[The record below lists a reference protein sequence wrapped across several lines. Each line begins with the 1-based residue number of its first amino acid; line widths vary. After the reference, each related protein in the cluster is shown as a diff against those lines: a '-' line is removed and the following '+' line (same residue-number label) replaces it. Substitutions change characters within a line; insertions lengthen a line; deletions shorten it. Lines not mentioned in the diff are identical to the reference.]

1 MCALFRWIFFIFP
14 LLCPRLAHRKLWKLD
29 NDIYFI
35 FKWINSNLQDIKSH
49 SQFTYMLCW
58 FLILWWWFLRS
69 AFKHHFNRF
78 SETFTEYCKKYC
90 SLQQNKEQRSG
101 GWRLSGVLFI
111 GTEVEQST
119 SLLHMM
125 QTRWGCDGDGQASFV
140 LHFNICLR
148 SRPRDRNVVR

>member
-90 SLQQNKEQRSG
+90 SLQQNKEQQRSG
-101 GWRLSGVLFI
+101 GWVVFSLSGRKW
-111 GTEVEQST
+111 SRA
-119 SLLHMM
+119 LHMM
-125 QTRWGCDGDGQASFV
+125 QTRWWWPGFFCIAV
-140 LHFNICLR
+140 
-148 SRPRDRNVVR
+148 